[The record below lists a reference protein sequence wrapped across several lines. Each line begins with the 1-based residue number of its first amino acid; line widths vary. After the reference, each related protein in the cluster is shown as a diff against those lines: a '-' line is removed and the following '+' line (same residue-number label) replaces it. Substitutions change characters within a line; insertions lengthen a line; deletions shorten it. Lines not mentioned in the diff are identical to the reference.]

1 MRGCYERRERGIL
14 YSPSDDDSRKFGD
27 GKPMKVRR
35 LEWDSCLC
43 HCVES
48 SSNAKLTPF
57 STASWAKLR
66 EAAFVR
72 QDITWSFIEGMCND
86 KPRGFYHRNCYKA
99 YTRPSSLKRA
109 QRECWPVGEGVF
121 SSKPSRNDDNI
132 STGKRVNAS
141 GSIYLHGARYKE
153 AFVHC
158 VSDGRQKVCARPTKK
173 RASHEMYPFLTKRL
187 GKCCT
192 SETRRTYHAS
202 S

>member
-141 GSIYLHGARYKE
+141 GSTFTEHA
-153 AFVHC
+153 
-158 VSDGRQKVCARPTKK
+158 TKK
-173 RASHEMYPFLTKRL
+173 HLCIVCQTEDKRSAQDRRRKEPLTK
-187 GKCCT
+187 CT
-192 SETRRTYHAS
+192 LF
-202 S
+202 